1 MRDDEPHPF
10 FVPDKK
16 RKLTMDILQVQIKSA
31 GYVNNKKAIENIGFS
46 LKKGELTGLIG
57 PNGAGKS
64 TTIKAIL
71 GLLPEVDGEIHPKG
85 QNTRYAYI
93 PEQPVFYDE
102 LTLWEHLELAAAAY
116 DIGRRDFLDEG
127 EKLLETFRLQKE
139 RHHLPGSFS
148 KGMQQKVML
157 IIGFLIK
164 ADIYIVDEPFIGLDP
179 RAIRDFLNLL
189 DTERKRGAGV
199 LMSTHA
205 LDTAEKICDSFVL
218 LADGKLV
225 ARGNL
230 AQIREVCRL
239 PGASLFD
246 CFNKILEI
254 LE

>member
-1 MRDDEPHPF
+1 
-10 FVPDKK
+10 
-16 RKLTMDILQVQIKSA
+16 MDILQVQIKHA
-31 GYVNNKKAIENIGFS
+31 GYASNKKAVENINFS
-46 LKKGELTGLIG
+46 LKKGELAGLIG

-71 GLLPEVDGEIHPKG
+71 GLLPEMEGEVKPAG
-85 QNTRYAYI
+85 QKARYAYI
-93 PEQPVFYDE
+93 PENPVFYDE

-116 DIGRRDFLDEG
+116 GMAECEFLAESG
-127 EKLLETFRLQKE
+127 KLLEIFRLQKE

-179 RAIRDFLNLL
+179 RATRDFLSLL
-189 DTERKRGAGV
+189 KEESKRGAGV
-199 LMSTHA
+199 LMSTHV

-225 ARGNL
+225 AQGNL
-230 AQIREVCRL
+230 AQIREICRM
-239 PGASLFD
+239 PGAALFD
-246 CFNKILEI
+246 CFNKILEN
-254 LE
+254 LA

>member
-1 MRDDEPHPF
+1 
-10 FVPDKK
+10 
-16 RKLTMDILQVQIKSA
+16 MDILQIQIKSA
-31 GYVNNKKAIENIGFS
+31 GYANNKKAIENICFS

-71 GLLPEVDGEIHPKG
+71 SLLPEVAGKIQPGE

-102 LTLWEHLELAAAAY
+102 LTLWEHLKLAAASY
-116 DIGRRDFLDEG
+116 DMGRRQFLDEG
-127 EKLLETFRLQKE
+127 EKLLKTFRLQKE

-179 RAIRDFLNLL
+179 RAIRDFLDLL
-189 DTERKRGAGV
+189 AAERKRGAGV

-225 ARGNL
+225 AQGNL
-230 AQIREVCRL
+230 GQIREICRL

>member
-1 MRDDEPHPF
+1 
-10 FVPDKK
+10 
-16 RKLTMDILQVQIKSA
+16 MDILQIQIKSA
-31 GYVNNKKAIENIGFS
+31 GYANNKKAIENICFS

-71 GLLPEVDGEIHPKG
+71 SLLPEVAGKIQPGE

-102 LTLWEHLELAAAAY
+102 LTLWEHLKLAAASY
-116 DIGRRDFLDEG
+116 DMGRRQFLDEG
-127 EKLLETFRLQKE
+127 EKLLKTFRLQKE

-179 RAIRDFLNLL
+179 RAIRDFLDLL
-189 DTERKRGAGV
+189 AAERKRGARV

-225 ARGNL
+225 AQGNL
-230 AQIREVCRL
+230 GQIREICRL

>member
-1 MRDDEPHPF
+1 
-10 FVPDKK
+10 V
-16 RKLTMDILQVQIKSA
+16 DILQVQIKHA
-31 GYVNNKKAIENIGFS
+31 GYASNKKAVENINFS
-46 LKKGELTGLIG
+46 LKKGELAGLIG

-71 GLLPEVDGEIHPKG
+71 ELLPEMEGEVKPAR
-85 QNTRYAYI
+85 QNARYAYI
-93 PEQPVFYDE
+93 PENPVFYDE

-116 DIGRRDFLDEG
+116 GMEECEFWSES
-127 EKLLETFRLQKE
+127 EKLLEIFRLQKE

-179 RAIRDFLNLL
+179 RATRDFLNLL
-189 DTERKRGAGV
+189 KEENKRGAGV
-199 LMSTHA
+199 LMSTHV

-225 ARGNL
+225 AQGNL
-230 AQIREVCRL
+230 AQIREICRM

-246 CFNKILEI
+246 CFNKILEN
-254 LE
+254 LA